1 VCSQFTIYHVK
12 ENIPMQ
18 SYKNGISELVF
29 TISCSHSYML
39 LVLFEKDKN
48 WNEKGNSPTNSEEV
62 SGNLVVTFKKYG
74 T

>member
-1 VCSQFTIYHVK
+1 
-12 ENIPMQ
+12 MQ